1 MYKTSLIILSLLSIN
16 IYADSLEIG
25 CLPDVPKYK
34 ECSEENPLEDG
45 KVSILES
52 LDDDPK
58 ESHNQK
64 VNITEE
70 LESLSITYQKK
81 KIKIERFA
89 SKDRLCPPYC
99 ISPMN
104 IKNIKTVG
112 ELEVLKFISHLDDN
126 KRRILVDARVVK
138 EYKKGT
144 IPASFNIP
152 YSMLDKNSKYRDEII
167 KLIKHIDKLLV
178 FDNGIVDIQARK
190 LIDNLL
196 DTGYPQNKILYYRG
210 GLQSWKNL
218 GLTTQ

>member
-81 KIKIERFA
+81 KIKI
-89 SKDRLCPPYC
+89 
-99 ISPMN
+99 
-104 IKNIKTVG
+104 
-112 ELEVLKFISHLDDN
+112 
-126 KRRILVDARVVK
+126 
-138 EYKKGT
+138 
-144 IPASFNIP
+144 
-152 YSMLDKNSKYRDEII
+152 
-167 KLIKHIDKLLV
+167 
-178 FDNGIVDIQARK
+178 
-190 LIDNLL
+190 
-196 DTGYPQNKILYYRG
+196 
-210 GLQSWKNL
+210 
-218 GLTTQ
+218 